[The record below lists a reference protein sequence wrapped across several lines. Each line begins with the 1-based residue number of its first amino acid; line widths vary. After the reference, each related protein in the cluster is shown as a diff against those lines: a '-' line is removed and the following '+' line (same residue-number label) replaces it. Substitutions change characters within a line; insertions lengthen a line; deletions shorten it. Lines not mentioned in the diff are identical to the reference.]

1 MVDGY
6 LIIFLTNGVNF
17 HKPVVHYQNLFRLF
31 IKIKK
36 RKGAIKIF
44 IKTVSKAQEN
54 QRFSM
59 VTKLKLRA
67 IKHNYLTT
75 NYLRIYI

>member
-1 MVDGY
+1 MASCNGLPFLLNMIHIYRSAFSKY
-6 LIIFLTNGVNF
+6 LLTV
-17 HKPVVHYQNLFRLF
+17 KY
-31 IKIKK
+31 
-36 RKGAIKIF
+36 A
-44 IKTVSKAQEN
+44 KAQEN

-67 IKHNYLTT
+67 IKHNYLTN